1 MKRWKGF
8 LAIGRVRRTNQDMNK
23 SQEVSNWRIRVYSYK
38 IRLWTLMFCLWSFDI
53 IIVLCLS
60 WFLLFLHPYVNI
72 APGFRLFGCEMQIG
86 LAPLGQR
93 LLKPLKWCHVCIWL
107 LTCHMKGS
115 KLRNDAA
122 HQKIAIQPNVLSR
135 RKQWGAKGHGRCS
148 PLNEELK
155 SPRIL
160 QNHAAMELWFP
171 EKSDL
176 SSISWGMWWW
186 PWQQL
191 RRPWAGESS
200 EFSAFSKMLAISLVQ
215 HDHCWHAWTPEWCLL
230 VISMLPKM
238 CWWRGLVP
246 NRSRIFYTSSLQK
259 HVERK
264 QDIYLMITGVLQA
277 RQAKGS
283 LFFPPDFRCL
293 NIRATCQAM
302 QMHQQHTAQL
312 EMLRAAKLAEA
323 INQKAPN

>member
-1 MKRWKGF
+1 MCWAGENN
-8 LAIGRVRRTNQDMNK
+8 G
-23 SQEVSNWRIRVYSYK
+23 E
-38 IRLWTLMFCLWSFDI
+38 
-53 IIVLCLS
+53 
-60 WFLLFLHPYVNI
+60 
-72 APGFRLFGCEMQIG
+72 
-86 LAPLGQR
+86 
-93 LLKPLKWCHVCIWL
+93 
-107 LTCHMKGS
+107 
-115 KLRNDAA
+115 LRSM
-122 HQKIAIQPNVLSR
+122 V
-135 RKQWGAKGHGRCS
+135 
-148 PLNEELK
+148 
-155 SPRIL
+155 IL
-160 QNHAAMELWFP
+160 QNHSATELWFT

-200 EFSAFSKMLAISLVQ
+200 EFSAFSKILAISLVQ

-264 QDIYLMITGVLQA
+264 QDIYIMITGVLQA

-283 LFFPPDFRCL
+283 SFFFFSHQILDVSTSQPCNLPGHADAPAAHRSTGNAPCSEVSRGHQPEGSKSGTFWESCFFSPAG
-293 NIRATCQAM
+293 NMIRWSEGFGIRLHM
-302 QMHQQHTAQL
+302 NFDENRM
-312 EMLRAAKLAEA
+312 
-323 INQKAPN
+323 